1 MFVLQAHIFLHFFY
15 YLAPSSMSTAV
26 LPAEVLFFTY
36 SILMGKG
43 YIHIELGK
51 MCLFCWRIAKQIL
64 SSYHNYDH

>member
-51 MCLFCWRIAKQIL
+51 MCLFC
-64 SSYHNYDH
+64 